1 MTLEK
6 LFERL
11 SYGVFSNQEIGMQG
25 TGAISEAD
33 RPKVTFHVN
42 EGLIRLYNRFILKE
56 KQVIIQQY
64 DGITNY
70 WLLERYSESRA
81 PQPGVT
87 YPYIKDLNREQ
98 FVDDVVKILSVYQ
111 DGQALPINDADLV
124 NSVFTPQAKLLQVP
138 FAKNGHYMGIGY
150 QAKHPEMSAD
160 RLQDMIELPEVL
172 WGALEAYV
180 AGRVYSSIGTP
191 DARNSV
197 AEQMGIYDNICN
209 EVQASDAVS
218 SSISTT
224 PVSRFKKG
232 GWV

>member
-11 SYGVFSNQEIGMQG
+11 SYGVFSNQEIGNQG
-25 TGAISEAD
+25 AGNISEAD
-33 RPKVTFHVN
+33 RPKILFHTN
-42 EGLIRLYNRFILKE
+42 EGLVRLYTRFILKE
-56 KQVIIQQY
+56 KQVVIQQY

-98 FVDDVVKILSVYQ
+98 FVDDVLKIHVVYQ
-111 DGQALPINDADLV
+111 DGQQLPLNDGDLA

-150 QAKHPEMSAD
+150 QAKHPILTLD
-160 RLQDMIELPEVL
+160 DLQVEIELPEVL
-172 WGALEAYV
+172 WGALEAYI
-180 AGRVYSSIGTP
+180 AARFYSSMGTA
-191 DARNSV
+191 DARAQV
-197 AEQMGIYDNICN
+197 MEQMGIYDNICN
-209 EVQASDAVS
+209 EVLNSDTVN